1 VSDHPNIVLVVFDTA
16 RRDRFGCY
24 GYDRPTTPAVD
35 SLARGGL
42 VLETMISNAPWTLPA
57 HGSLFTGLY
66 PTEHGAQWQT
76 GPALRDAVP
85 TTLAE
90 SLKGLG
96 YDTWCVTN
104 NGLISAKTRLAR
116 GFDTHVTRLDLE
128 KGLPRLA
135 RRVPKAL
142 FGGDSGGRIVN
153 RWMREHLPRAR
164 RPSFLFVNYM
174 ECHWAYAPPRRFAK
188 RVAGPRHRGLAGLR
202 YRTSDAVKR
211 GPWEAIA
218 RASPEELERLS
229 TLYDGE
235 LANVDH
241 HLEELLSILERTGHL
256 KQPTMVIVCSDHG
269 EHLGE
274 HRLADH
280 HASLDDLLVRV
291 PFVAWG
297 PGIVEAGRS
306 SDTFEFV
313 DVLPSVLDRL
323 GAAVPAPLQDRRR
336 GVLTGAGD
344 GEALS
349 FSEWRS
355 WPEGERR
362 RLAER
367 NPSFDF
373 AGLGRDLTAARDGRF
388 KLVRGSDGTRQLF
401 DLELDPAETTDRSS
415 EHRGEVDR
423 LGTALDAAAAR
434 WSAWEGA
441 RTEVSAEEQ
450 AEIEA
455 RLEELG
461 YI

>member
-1 VSDHPNIVLVVFDTA
+1 MAEHPNIVLVVLDTA

-24 GYDRPTTPAVD
+24 GYGRPTTPTVD
-35 SLARGGL
+35 SLARDGV

-76 GPALRDAVP
+76 GPALRDAVE
-85 TTLAE
+85 TTMAE
-90 SLKGLG
+90 TLRGLG

-104 NGLISAKTRLAR
+104 NGLISSKTRLAR

-128 KGLPRLA
+128 KGLPRVM

-142 FGGDSGGRIVN
+142 FGGDSGGGIVN
-153 RWMREHLPRAR
+153 RWMAGNLPRAKA
-164 RPSFLFVNYM
+164 PTFLFVNYM
-174 ECHWAYAPPRRFAK
+174 ECHWAYAPPPKFAK
-188 RVAGPRHRGLAGLR
+188 RVGGPRHGPVGGLR

-218 RASPEELERLS
+218 RANHEELERLS

-241 HLEELLSILERTGHL
+241 HLQGLMEILEKTGHL
-256 KQPTMVIVCSDHG
+256 KRPTVVIVCSDHG
-269 EHLGE
+269 EHIGE
-274 HRLADH
+274 HGLADH
-280 HASLDDLLVRV
+280 HAALDDLLVRV

-297 PGIVEAGRS
+297 PGIVDAGRAT
-306 SDTFEFV
+306 DTFEFV
-313 DVLPSVLDRL
+313 DVLPSLLSLL
-323 GAAVPAPLQDRRR
+323 GHAIPEPLRTRRR
-336 GVLTGAGD
+336 GVFTGAGD
-344 GEALS
+344 ANPVS
-349 FSEWRS
+349 FSEWRA
-355 WPEGERR
+355 WPEGERN
-362 RLAER
+362 RLARR

-373 AGLGRDLTAARDGRF
+373 AGLAKDLVAARDDRF
-388 KLVRGSDGTRQLF
+388 KLVRASDGSRSLF
-401 DLELDPAETTDRSS
+401 DLDVDPLEATDRTA
-415 EHRGEVDR
+415 EHPEDALR
-423 LGTALDAAAAR
+423 LGQALDVAIAK
-434 WSAWEGA
+434 WSIWEGA
-441 RTEVSAEEQ
+441 TGEVSAEEQ

>member
-1 VSDHPNIVLVVFDTA
+1 MSDHPNIVLVVFDTA

-24 GYDRPTTPAVD
+24 GYDRPTTPTVD
-35 SLARGGL
+35 HLAREGL

-66 PTEHGAQWQT
+66 PSEHGAQWQT
-76 GPALRDAVP
+76 GPALRDTVG
-85 TTLAE
+85 TTMAE

-104 NGLISAKTRLAR
+104 NGLISSKTRLAR

-128 KGLPRLA
+128 KGLPRVA
-135 RRVPKAL
+135 RRVPKAM

-153 RWMREHLPRAR
+153 RWMREHLPRAN
-164 RPSFLFVNYM
+164 RPTFLFVNYM
-174 ECHWAYAPPRRFAK
+174 ECHWAYAPPPKFARR
-188 RVAGPRHRGLAGLR
+188 VGGPRHRGVAGLR

-211 GPWEAIA
+211 GPWEAVA
-218 RASPEELERLS
+218 RAGAEELERLS

-235 LANVDH
+235 LANVDD
-241 HLEELLSILERTGHL
+241 HLSELLSILDRTGHL
-256 KQPTMVIVCSDHG
+256 KQPTIVMVASDHG
-269 EHLGE
+269 EHIGE
-274 HRLADH
+274 HGLADH

-297 PGIVEAGRS
+297 PGIVETRRS
-306 SDTFEFV
+306 AETFEFV
-313 DVLPSVLDRL
+313 DVLPSLLDRL
-323 GAAVPAPLQDRRR
+323 GAAVPAPLADRRR
-336 GVLTGAGD
+336 GVFAGAGD
-344 GEALS
+344 GNAVS
-349 FSEWRS
+349 FAEWRA
-355 WPEGERR
+355 WPEGERA
-362 RLAER
+362 RLARR

-373 AGLGRDLTAARDGRF
+373 AGLGRDLVSARDGRY

-401 DLELDPAETTDRSS
+401 DLELDPAETTDRTA
-415 EHRGEVDR
+415 EARGEADR
-423 LGTALDAAAAR
+423 LGQALDAAVGR
-434 WSAWEGA
+434 WSAWEGGT
-441 RTEVSAEEQ
+441 TEVSAEEQ